1 LKATPPDSIQNTNE
15 LYEKYAK
22 KNIKETKVPVDYA
35 AALDDEQQAVQDDGV
50 QASNNNEH
58 CKAAKDFRS

>member
-1 LKATPPDSIQNTNE
+1 